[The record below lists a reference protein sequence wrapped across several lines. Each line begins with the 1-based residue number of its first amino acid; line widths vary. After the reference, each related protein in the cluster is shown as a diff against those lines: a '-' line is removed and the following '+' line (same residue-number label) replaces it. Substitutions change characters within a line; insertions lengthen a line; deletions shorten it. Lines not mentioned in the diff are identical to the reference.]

1 MDRPMRV
8 PASSDR
14 SPDPLR
20 DDYCFAGKVVLVT
33 GASAGCG
40 LAIAQAFARH
50 KSRVILVAR
59 AAEAL
64 ESAASGI
71 RAEGGDVGIVSC
83 DVTDP
88 ASLRREIGALP
99 RLDVLVNNA
108 GTNIPEPFLD
118 VSPPHLR
125 ALTRLNLRAAFLVAQ
140 VAIDKMRARGDLA
153 REGGVIVNITSQMGH
168 IGAPERVVY
177 CMTKHGLEGLT
188 KALAI
193 ELAPENIR
201 VNSVAPTFV
210 DTPLIRRIVNTDDK
224 RSALTLRIPMGRMAS
239 VEDVASAALYLASPT
254 AGMVTGTSLL
264 VDGGWC
270 AC

>member
-1 MDRPMRV
+1 MRP
-8 PASSDR
+8 PLSPGR

-20 DDYCFAGKVVLVT
+20 DDYCFEGKVVLVT

-40 LAIAQAFARH
+40 FGIARAFARH
-50 KSRVILVAR
+50 RARVILVAR
-59 AAEAL
+59 GVEAL
-64 ESAASGI
+64 ETAASDI
-71 RAEGGDVGIVSC
+71 RAQGGDVGIASC
-83 DVTDP
+83 DVTDLE
-88 ASLRREIGALP
+88 SVRREISALP
-99 RLDVLVNNA
+99 RLDILINNA
-108 GTNIPEPFLD
+108 GTNIPEPFLE
-118 VSPPHLR
+118 VSQTHLR
-125 ALTRLNLRAAFLVAQ
+125 TLTRLNLRASFLVAQ
-140 VAIDKMRARGDLA
+140 VAIDKMRARDDLA
-153 REGGVIVNITSQMGH
+153 REGGAIINISSQMGH

-201 VNSVAPTFV
+201 INSVAPTFV

-224 RSALTLRIPMGRMAS
+224 RSALTSRIPMGRMAS
-239 VEDVASAALYLASPT
+239 ADDVASAALYLASPA
-254 AGMVTGTSLL
+254 AGMVTGASLL